1 VDEPSLVRD
10 PGEVAAIA
18 EACAAAGAIA
28 LDLEFVAQDRFRP
41 ELALVQV
48 AWRSERP
55 DPGAA
60 APGGAAASPV
70 GWPAGRIE
78 VRLIDAV
85 AVDAA
90 PVIALTAGAVD
101 VIAHAARQDLQILA
115 TRYGVRVRRLF
126 DTQVAAAFAG
136 LGDQIG
142 YGRLVEA
149 LLGIRLGKEQQWT
162 DWLRRPLAPAQLQYA
177 VADVLHL
184 LPAADLLA
192 ERLAASG
199 RASWVRAECEVLAQ
213 VGHDAA
219 LQVPDEAWR
228 DVASARTLDD
238 HGRAAVKRLAA
249 WRLEQAIAL
258 NTPPSWIM
266 NDKALLELARTR
278 PGDERSVGRVR
289 GLGDQARR
297 QAGALL
303 SALMASAEDV
313 RAGAVPPAASPW
325 NGPPGSRVQLWE
337 EVVVALVQ
345 AAAEETGIPS
355 RWLAT
360 RGDAEDVARALDAH
374 RHALGDGPSGPPG
387 IDHPLFTTWRRE
399 VVGDRLLGWLRGE
412 TALVG
417 DPAVAAGVR
426 FVQR

>member
-18 EACAAAGAIA
+18 EACSAAGAIA

-48 AWRSERP
+48 AWRSDRP
-55 DPGAA
+55 DRGAA
-60 APGGAAASPV
+60 APGGAV
-70 GWPAGRIE
+70 GSAIE

-90 PVIALTAGAVD
+90 PVIALTGGAVD
-101 VIAHAARQDLQILA
+101 VVAHAARQDLQILA

-126 DTQVAAAFAG
+126 DTQVAGAFAG

-149 LLGIRLGKEQQWT
+149 TLGIRLGKEQQWT

-177 VADVLHL
+177 AADVAHL
-184 LPAADLLA
+184 LPIADLLG
-192 ERLAASG
+192 ERLVASG
-199 RASWVRAECEVLAQ
+199 RLEWVRAECELLAG

-219 LQVPDEAWR
+219 NVAPDDAWR

-238 HGRAAVKRLAA
+238 PGRAAVKRLAA

-278 PGDERSVGRVR
+278 PGDERSIGKVR
-289 GLGDQARR
+289 GLGEPARR
-297 QAGALL
+297 QLGTLL
-303 SALMASAEDV
+303 AAIAAAEDDA
-313 RAGAVPPAASPW
+313 RAGAAPPAAQPW
-325 NGPPGSRVQLWE
+325 NGPPGARVQLWE

-345 AAAEETGIPS
+345 SAAEETGIPS

-360 RGDAEDVARALDAH
+360 RGDAEDVARALDAG
-374 RHALGDGPSGPPG
+374 RDGLAGG
-387 IDHPLFTTWRRE
+387 AAIDHPLFTSWRRE
-399 VVGDRLLGWLRGE
+399 VVGERLLAWLRGDS
-412 TALVG
+412 ALVG
-417 DPAVAAGVR
+417 DPTRAAGVR
-426 FVQR
+426 LVPR

>member
-48 AWRSERP
+48 AWRSDRP
-55 DPGAA
+55 DPGAP
-60 APGGAAASPV
+60 APGGGAGP
-70 GWPAGRIE
+70 PARAIE

-90 PVIALTAGAVD
+90 PVIALTTGAVD
-101 VIAHAARQDLQILA
+101 VVAHAARQDLQILA
-115 TRYGVRVRRLF
+115 TRYGVRVQRLF
-126 DTQVAAAFAG
+126 DTQVAGAFAG

-149 LLGIRLGKEQQWT
+149 MLGIRLGKEQQWT

-177 VADVLHL
+177 AADVRHL
-184 LPAADLLA
+184 LPIADLLG
-192 ERLAASG
+192 ERLTASG
-199 RASWVRAECEVLAQ
+199 RAGWVRAECELLAQ

-219 LQVPDEAWR
+219 NVTPDDAWR

-238 HGRAAVKRLAA
+238 AGRAAVKRLAA

-278 PGDERSVGRVR
+278 PGDERSIGKVR

-297 QAGALL
+297 QLGALL
-303 SALMASAEDV
+303 SALGAAGDDA

-325 NGPPGSRVQLWE
+325 NGAPGARVQLWE

-345 AAAEETGIPS
+345 GAAEETGIPS

-360 RGDAEDVARALDAH
+360 RGDAEDVARALDA
-374 RHALGDGPSGPPG
+374 RRDDLAGGLV
-387 IDHPLFTTWRRE
+387 DHPLFTTWRRE
-399 VVGDRLLGWLRGE
+399 VVGDRLLAWLRGDS
-412 TALVG
+412 ALVG
-417 DPAVAAGVR
+417 DPTRSSGVR
-426 FVQR
+426 LVPR